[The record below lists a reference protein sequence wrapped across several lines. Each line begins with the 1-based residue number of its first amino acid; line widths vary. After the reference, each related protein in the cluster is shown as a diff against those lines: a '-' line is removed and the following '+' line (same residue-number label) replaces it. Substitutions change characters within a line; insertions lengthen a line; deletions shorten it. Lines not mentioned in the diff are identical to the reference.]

1 MAVLCSFRIIS
12 HYDKEMTKIRTIFEY
27 LSFLHVNGRIHK
39 IYVLPIQLLPKQLDS
54 LAVTIKVKYPKRA
67 ANSPYFHVN
76 LRIFLTF
83 WTFAHLNIPENPC
96 MMGVRKGSGDM
107 FRKKRY
113 IYLSDDELRCL
124 VYSLVQLRNKL
135 LAQGRYTDCVD
146 ELLVKVMDS
155 PIKKVCT

>member
-1 MAVLCSFRIIS
+1 
-12 HYDKEMTKIRTIFEY
+12 
-27 LSFLHVNGRIHK
+27 
-39 IYVLPIQLLPKQLDS
+39 
-54 LAVTIKVKYPKRA
+54 
-67 ANSPYFHVN
+67 
-76 LRIFLTF
+76 
-83 WTFAHLNIPENPC
+83 
-96 MMGVRKGSGDM
+96 MGVRKGSGDM